1 MSAPTA
7 ALLDSRTSSVNA
19 SRTMRTTNS
28 TRVVVEELPVVEA
41 SAAVEEILVELDSE
55 EVKIAQSNGAIQDK
69 VRILDQEITL
79 KVGAISRTDQRMP

>member
-1 MSAPTA
+1 
-7 ALLDSRTSSVNA
+7 
-19 SRTMRTTNS
+19 MRTTNS
-28 TRVVVEELPVVEA
+28 TRVVLVEELPVVEA
-41 SAAVEEILVELDSE
+41 SAAGEVILVELDSE